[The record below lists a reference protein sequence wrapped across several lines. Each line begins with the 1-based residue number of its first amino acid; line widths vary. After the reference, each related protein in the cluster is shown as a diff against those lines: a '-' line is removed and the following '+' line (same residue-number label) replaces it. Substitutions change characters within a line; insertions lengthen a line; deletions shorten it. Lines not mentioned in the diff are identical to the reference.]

1 MLKQRVITGI
11 ILALSFLAAL
21 FALPTFGFIALMAV
35 VLAYAAW
42 EWSHLA
48 GLTSVA
54 GRGFYM
60 LALVVVA
67 GALAAYLGFEPNI
80 LLAEKPRFLL
90 LLACTWWAIAVLWV
104 QSYPSSAI
112 LWGRRW
118 LCLLMG
124 VFVLLPM
131 WLAFA
136 GLMSLAEGPKLVLAV
151 VLLVALA
158 DIGGYFVGR
167 AIGRTK
173 LAPKVSPGKTWEGL
187 LGGQLAIILVVGGTG
202 WFLDFEASRIGLWL
216 ALAMVTGLA
225 SVLGD
230 LVESMVKRH
239 RGVKDSGTI
248 LPGHGGV
255 LDRIDGLTAALPVFS
270 LVLSLL
276 YNRL

>member
-11 ILALSFLAAL
+11 ILAISFFAAL
-21 FALPTFGFIALMAV
+21 FALPTLGFIALMAV

-48 GLTSVA
+48 GLNSAA
-54 GRGFYM
+54 GRGSYM
-60 LALVVVA
+60 FSVVGI
-67 GALAAYLGFEPNI
+67 GAAMAAYIGFENNI
-80 LLAEKPRFLL
+80 LLADPPRFLL
-90 LLACTWWAIAVLWV
+90 LISCTWWAIAVLWV
-104 QSYPSSAI
+104 QSYPSSAV

-118 LCLLMG
+118 PCLLMG
-124 VFVLLPM
+124 AFVLLPM

-136 GLMSLAEGPKLVLAV
+136 GLMSLAEGSKLVLTV
-151 VLLVALA
+151 VLLVAMA
-158 DIGGYFVGR
+158 DIGAYFVGR
-167 AIGRTK
+167 AVGRTK

-187 LGGQLAIILVVGGTG
+187 LGGQLAIIVIVATVGL
-202 WFLDFEASRIGLWL
+202 FLDFEPSRIGLWL
-216 ALAMVTGLA
+216 GLAMVTGLA
-225 SVLGD
+225 SVVGD

-270 LVLSLL
+270 LGLSLL

>member
-1 MLKQRVITGI
+1 MLKQRVITGLV
-11 ILALSFLAAL
+11 LAVSFFTAL
-21 FALPTFGFIALMAV
+21 FALPTYGFIALTTV
-35 VLAYAAW
+35 VLAYATW

-48 GLTSVA
+48 GLTSRA
-54 GRGFYM
+54 ERGLYLFAV
-60 LALVVVA
+60 LAI
-67 GALAAYLGFEPNI
+67 AATLSVYLGFEHNI
-80 LLAEKPRFLL
+80 LLDENPRFLL
-90 LLACTWWAIAVLWV
+90 LLACIWWAIALLWV
-104 QSYPSSAI
+104 QGYPSSAI

-118 LCLLMG
+118 VCLLMG

-136 GLMSLAEGPKLVLAV
+136 GLMSLAEGPQLVLTI

-173 LAPKVSPGKTWEGL
+173 LAPRVSPGKTWEGL
-187 LGGQLAIILVVGGTG
+187 LGGQMAIVIVVVASG
-202 WFLDFEASRIGLWL
+202 WFLNFEASRIGLWL
-216 ALAMVTGLA
+216 GLAMVTGLA

-230 LVESMVKRH
+230 LLESMVKRH

-276 YNRL
+276 YSRL

>member
-11 ILALSFLAAL
+11 ILAISFLTAL
-21 FALPTFGFIALMAV
+21 FALPTLGFIALMAA

-42 EWSHLA
+42 EWSHLS
-48 GLTSVA
+48 GLCSVA

-60 LALVVVA
+60 FAVVA
-67 GALAAYLGFEPNI
+67 IGAAIAAYIGFEQNI
-80 LLAEKPRFLL
+80 LLAEPPRFLL

-104 QSYPSSAI
+104 QSYPSSAV

-136 GLMSLAEGPKLVLAV
+136 GLMSLAEGPTLVLAV

-187 LGGQLAIILVVGGTG
+187 LGGQLAIVNWLMVRFSHGDRAC
-202 WFLDFEASRIGLWL
+202 FSIGRS
-216 ALAMVTGLA
+216 A
-225 SVLGD
+225 
-230 LVESMVKRH
+230 
-239 RGVKDSGTI
+239 
-248 LPGHGGV
+248 
-255 LDRIDGLTAALPVFS
+255 
-270 LVLSLL
+270 
-276 YNRL
+276 